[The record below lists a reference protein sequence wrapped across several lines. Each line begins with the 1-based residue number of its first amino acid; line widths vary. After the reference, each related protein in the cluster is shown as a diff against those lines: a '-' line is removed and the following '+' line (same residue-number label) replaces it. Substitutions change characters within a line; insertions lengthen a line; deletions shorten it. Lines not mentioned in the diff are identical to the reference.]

1 MKLRQAIALVLLPAV
16 LLAASCGGSSS
27 GGSSSGGSSTSSTPT
42 STPAGGGQVID
53 IPISSSGFS
62 FTKTSV
68 TAKAGTVTL
77 KAMNP
82 QSVAHDISIKGN
94 GVNVQGNQVDNGG
107 TSTVTANLKPG
118 TYEFYCSVPG
128 HEQAGMKGTLT
139 VS

>member
-1 MKLRQAIALVLLPAV
+1 MKLRHMIALLLLPAA
-16 LLAASCGGSSS
+16 LLAAGCGGGSSGGGSSS
-27 GGSSSGGSSTSSTPT
+27 STPA
-42 STPAGGGQVID
+42 STPASVPAGGGQVID
-53 IPISSSGFS
+53 IPISDSGFS

-77 KAMNP
+77 NAMNP
-82 QSVAHDISIKGN
+82 QSVPHDISLKGN
-94 GVNVQGNQVDNGG
+94 GVDVKGSEVDNGG
-107 TSTVTANLKPG
+107 TSTVTADLKPG

>member
-1 MKLRQAIALVLLPAV
+1 MKPRHALALLVLPAV
-16 LLAASCGGSSS
+16 LLAAACGGSSS
-27 GGSSSGGSSTSSTPT
+27 GGSSSSASPPATSS
-42 STPAGGGQVID
+42 AGGGQTID

-82 QSVAHDISIKGN
+82 QSVSHDISIKGN
-94 GVNVQGNQVDNGG
+94 GVDVQGNQVSNGG
-107 TSTVTANLKPG
+107 TSTVTANLTPG

>member
-1 MKLRQAIALVLLPAV
+1 MKPRHALALLLLPAV
-16 LLAASCGGSSS
+16 LLAAGCGGGSSA
-27 GGSSSGGSSTSSTPT
+27 GGRAAASPPA
-42 STPAGGGQVID
+42 STPAGGGGQTID

-77 KAMNP
+77 NAMNP
-82 QSVAHDISIKGN
+82 QSVAHDISLKGN
-94 GVNVQGNQVDNGG
+94 GVDVKGKQVDNGG

>member
-1 MKLRQAIALVLLPAV
+1 MKPRHALTLLLLPAV
-16 LLAASCGGSSS
+16 LLAAGCGGSSS
-27 GGSSSGGSSTSSTPT
+27 GGSSSPSTPA
-42 STPAGGGQVID
+42 SVPAGGGQVID

-94 GVNVQGNQVDNGG
+94 GVDVTGNQVSNGG
-107 TSTVTANLKPG
+107 TSTVTANLKAG
-118 TYEFYCSVPG
+118 TYEFFCSVPG

-139 VS
+139 VT

>member
-1 MKLRQAIALVLLPAV
+1 MKLRHPLTLILVPAV
-16 LLAASCGGSSS
+16 LLAAGCGGSSS
-27 GGSSSGGSSTSSTPT
+27 GGSSSSAAPPPTSS
-42 STPAGGGQVID
+42 AGGGRVIN

-68 TAKAGTVTL
+68 TATSGTVTL
-77 KAMNP
+77 NAVNP

-94 GVNVQGNQVDNGG
+94 GVNVTGNQVSNGA

>member
-1 MKLRQAIALVLLPAV
+1 MKPRHALALLLLPAV
-16 LLAASCGGSSS
+16 LLAAGCGGGSSS
-27 GGSSSGGSSTSSTPT
+27 GGSSAT
-42 STPAGGGQVID
+42 STPASTPTGGGGGGQTID

-77 KAMNP
+77 NAMNP
-82 QSVAHDISIKGN
+82 QSVAHDISLKGN
-94 GVNVQGNQVDNGG
+94 GVDVKGKQVDNGG